1 MTKEMKEMSEFSFP
15 PLNLRETIAM
25 FPCMP
30 GKALQVLV
38 DHK

>member
-1 MTKEMKEMSEFSFP
+1 MNKRMKEMSGFFFP
-15 PLNLRETIAM
+15 PLNLCEMIAT

-38 DHK
+38 DRE